1 MPNIKNKYYNAV
13 CCLYHKTYRYK
24 HEKKKKKSKYL
35 LFAAVL
41 HTAMKDS
48 VVSSDT
54 QMENNCSVSDH
65 LLQDSA
71 NYYLSE
77 FCLSA
82 LKSQEYDQ
90 CFLFPQ

>member
-1 MPNIKNKYYNAV
+1 MQFVVCIIKHISINMK
-13 CCLYHKTYRYK
+13 R
-24 HEKKKKKSKYL
+24 KKKSKYL

-41 HTAMKDS
+41 HTAMKDA
-48 VVSSDT
+48 VVSPDT
-54 QMENNCSVSDH
+54 QMENNSQTI

-82 LKSQEYDQ
+82 LRS
-90 CFLFPQ
+90 

>member
-13 CCLYHKTYRYK
+13 CCLYHKTYQYK
-24 HEKKKKKSKYL
+24 HEKKKKSKYL

-41 HTAMKDS
+41 HTAMKDA
-48 VVSSDT
+48 VVSPDT
-54 QMENNCSVSDH
+54 QMENNSQTI

-82 LKSQEYDQ
+82 LRS
-90 CFLFPQ
+90 